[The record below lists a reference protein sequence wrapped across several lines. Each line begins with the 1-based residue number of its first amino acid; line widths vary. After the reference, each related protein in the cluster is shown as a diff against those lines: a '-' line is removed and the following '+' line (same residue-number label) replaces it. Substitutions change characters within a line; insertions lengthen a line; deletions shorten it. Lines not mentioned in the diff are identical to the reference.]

1 MKKTLFYTL
10 SFTWGIIMTAIGLI
24 VGLVLKM
31 FGFKAKKHGWCYYFE
46 VGNNWGGVNLGVVFL
61 TSKNPSEHTRNHEHG
76 HALQNCLWGPLMPV
90 VISLPSAA
98 RYWLRHFQQK
108 RGEQL
113 EPYDSV
119 WYEGQASSWGTEL
132 INKLGCF
139 DDGNN

>member
-10 SFTWGIIMTAIGLI
+10 SFTWGMLMTVIGLI
-24 VGLVLKM
+24 VALVLKM

-90 VISLPSAA
+90 VISLPSAT
-98 RYWLRHFQQK
+98 RYWKRHFQQK

-119 WYEGQASSWGTEL
+119 WYEGQASSWGTKL
-132 INKLGCF
+132 INKLGGF